1 MLIQSVLA
9 KKASD
14 CYNMKIVWENS
25 QQTILLSII
34 DVI

>member
-1 MLIQSVLA
+1 MLIRLFWA
-9 KKASD
+9 KKESD